1 MKIEAAMVSKAQQ
14 PLEITELN
22 LDEIKNNEVLIKIS
36 ASGVCHTDAVG
47 RDGGTTPLP
56 LVLGHEGSGIVE
68 KTGANVTNVHPGD
81 HVVLSF
87 SYCGKCRN
95 CLAGHPEMCEHFNEL
110 NFGGKNFDGTHR
122 LHTAS
127 DQDVNV
133 FFGQSSFA
141 TYAVADQ
148 HSVVKVDPEVDINL
162 LGPLGCGIQTG
173 AGTVLNYLKPQP
185 ADSLAIFGAGGVGL
199 AAAMGAKI
207 AGVKQIIVIDRN
219 VNRLAIAKELGAT
232 DVVNTDNV
240 PLDKLCDE
248 FPDGVKYAI
257 DTTGSSLLIKTAI
270 KLLQPAGECVA
281 VGIGGKLE
289 LDLMSDLL
297 LESKKLSGMVE
308 GDSQP
313 QKFIPQLVQYY
324 KEGKFPFD
332 KLVRFYDFQEINQA
346 FAGSKSGAVIK
357 PIVLINAQQK

>member
-1 MKIEAAMVSKAQQ
+1 MKIEAAMVSEAKQ
-14 PLEITELN
+14 PLEIEELN
-22 LDEIKNNEVLIKIS
+22 LDDIKDNEVLIKIS

-68 KTGANVTNVHPGD
+68 KTGADVSSVQVGD

-95 CLAGHPEMCEHFNEL
+95 CRAGHPGMCEHFNEL

-122 LHTAS
+122 LHTTSNA
-127 DQDVNV
+127 DVNV

-141 TYAVADQ
+141 TYAIADE

-173 AGTVLNYLKPQP
+173 AGTVLNYLKPAP
-185 ADSLAIFGAGGVGL
+185 DEAIAIFGAGGVGL
-199 AAAMGAKI
+199 AAVMGAKV
-207 AGVKQIIVIDRN
+207 ARVKQIIVIDRN
-219 VNRLAIAKELGAT
+219 DNRLAIAKEVGAT

-240 PLDKLCDE
+240 PLDKLRDE

-270 KLLQPAGECVA
+270 GLLQPAGECVV

-289 LDLMSDLL
+289 LNLMSDLL
-297 LESKKLSGMVE
+297 LESKKLSGVVE

-332 KLVRFYDFQEINQA
+332 KLVRFYDFKDINQA
-346 FAGSKSGAVIK
+346 FADSKSGAIIK
-357 PIVLINAQQK
+357 PIVLINGHE